1 MVISL
6 QDVPVTV
13 PRSVVEVP
21 QRTLSPTFKSRD
33 WSPVIGSICRSQTP
47 HREFD
52 LPVWQLSPM
61 LHNGHVTA
69 LRKLTKNLASLE
81 ASRFYGEP
89 ECFAQKCT
97 IRLAL
102 FGHALGN
109 IAWSIGHSLTPD
121 SHSLT
126 PKQSHNPDTGLV
138 K

>member
-1 MVISL
+1 MVTSL

-21 QRTLSPTFKSRD
+21 QRTLSRTFKSRD
-33 WSPVIGSICRSQTP
+33 WSPVIGSFCRSQTP

-81 ASRFYGEP
+81 ASRFYGNLNVSRKNVP
-89 ECFAQKCT
+89 SGSRCSDM
-97 IRLAL
+97 RLAIS
-102 FGHALGN
+102 LGRLA
-109 IAWSIGHSLTPD
+109 IAIA
-121 SHSLT
+121 
-126 PKQSHNPDTGLV
+126 
-138 K
+138 